1 MFRVVTAAGP
11 QGVGVVVQRD
21 EVTPAVGPADEGVWF
36 DALAAELYTAVI
48 SDIVDSLGY
57 RDQAMT
63 ADIRPAFAGA
73 RLVGRAHTIMSSDVY
88 TTPPDPYDMEIQA
101 IDSVPAHHVVVAGT
115 NKSTRTCLW
124 GELLSTAT
132 RARGGR
138 GAVIDGHT
146 RDVMKIRDMEFPVF
160 STGMRPVDSLG
171 RGRIVAI
178 GEPVLC
184 GGVIVHQGD
193 IVFADVD
200 GVVVVPQV
208 IETEVMDLALEKV
221 RTENE
226 MREWLRQGRTLREAY
241 DHFGIL

>member
-1 MFRVVTAAGP
+1 VNEPLTSTTEEGSKQPDGWPETRSVTRQEAS
-11 QGVGVVVQRD
+11 
-21 EVTPAVGPADEGVWF
+21 TF
-36 DALAAELYTAVI
+36 DQLAAELYTAVI
-48 SDIVDSLGY
+48 SDILDSLGH

-63 ADIRPAFAGA
+63 ADIRPVYPGA
-73 RLVGRAHTIMSSDVY
+73 RLVGRAHTILSSDVY
-88 TTPPDPYDMEIQA
+88 SFPSEPYEMEILA
-101 IDSVPAHHVVVAGT
+101 IDSVPADHVVVAGT

-124 GELLSTAT
+124 GELLSTAA

-146 RDVMKIRDMEFPVF
+146 RDVAMIEQMNFPVF

-171 RGRIVAI
+171 RGRIVSY
-178 GEPVLC
+178 GEPGSC
-184 GGVIVHQGD
+184 GGVVVHEGD

-200 GVVVVPQV
+200 GVVVIPRDIEDDV
-208 IETEVMDLALEKV
+208 IARARHKV
-221 RTENE
+221 SGENQ